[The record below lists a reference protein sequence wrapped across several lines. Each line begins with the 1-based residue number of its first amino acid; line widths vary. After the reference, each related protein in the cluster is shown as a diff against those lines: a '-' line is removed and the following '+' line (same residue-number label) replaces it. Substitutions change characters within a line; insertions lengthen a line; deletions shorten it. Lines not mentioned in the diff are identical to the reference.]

1 MYKILANVHNYK
13 KRIPFLFLQLLLFR
27 KLRTRT
33 LNRAKFTGVWMDSC
47 LKNKILFILSNPKG
61 FHFVMKLFIDK

>member
-13 KRIPFLFLQLLLFR
+13 KRIPSLFLQLLLFR

-33 LNRAKFTGVWMDSC
+33 GM
-47 LKNKILFILSNPKG
+47 
-61 FHFVMKLFIDK
+61 FVHLTARNLQGYGWISV